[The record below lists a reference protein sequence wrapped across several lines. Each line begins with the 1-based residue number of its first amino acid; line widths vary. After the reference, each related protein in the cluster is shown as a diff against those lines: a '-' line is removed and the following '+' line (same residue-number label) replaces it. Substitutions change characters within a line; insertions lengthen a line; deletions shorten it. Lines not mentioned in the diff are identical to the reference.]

1 MKGGIHLRE
10 AGFWIRFGAN
20 LLDGIIVSIPLAII
34 VGVLTGNFDRDEPLA
49 KLLGGLYSILL
60 PVLWSGRT
68 IGKRICGIR
77 IRKYG
82 THEPPGIGTMLMRV
96 VVAGLVY
103 GITFGIGFIISV
115 FMVAIREDKRAI
127 HDFIAGTEVVWD

>member
-1 MKGGIHLRE
+1 MYN
-10 AGFWIRFGAN
+10 AGFWIRLGASI
-20 LLDGIIVSIPLAII
+20 LDAII
-34 VGVLTGNFDRDEPLA
+34 IALPLMVIAGLITGNFDSDEPIA
-49 KLLGGLYSILL
+49 KILSALYSILL
-60 PVLWSGRT
+60 PVFWYGRT

-77 IRKYG
+77 IRKYD
-82 THEPPGIGTMLMRV
+82 THQPPGIGTMLMRV

-115 FMVAIREDKRAI
+115 IMVAVREDKRAI

>member
-1 MKGGIHLRE
+1 MGLRE
-10 AGFWIRFGAN
+10 AGFWIRLGAN
-20 LLDGIIVSIPLAII
+20 FLDALIVSLPLAII
-34 VGVLTGNFDRDEPLA
+34 VGVLTGNYDNDEPLA
-49 KLLGGLYSILL
+49 KLISGLYSILL
-60 PVLWSGRT
+60 PVFWYGRT

-77 IRKYG
+77 IRKYD

-103 GITFGIGFIISV
+103 AITFGIGFIISV
-115 FMVAIREDKRAI
+115 FMVAIREDKRAL

>member
-1 MKGGIHLRE
+1 MYK
-10 AGFWIRFGAN
+10 AGFWIRLGASI
-20 LLDGIIVSIPLAII
+20 LDAII
-34 VGVLTGNFDRDEPLA
+34 IALPLMVFAGLITGNFDSDEPIA
-49 KLLGGLYSILL
+49 KILSALYSILL
-60 PVLWSGRT
+60 PVFWYGRT

-77 IRKYG
+77 IRKYD

-103 GITFGIGFIISV
+103 AITFGIGFIASV
-115 FMVAIREDKRAI
+115 IMVAVREDKRAI

>member
-1 MKGGIHLRE
+1 MYK
-10 AGFWIRFGAN
+10 AGFWIRLGASF
-20 LLDGIIVSIPLAII
+20 LDALIVSLPLAII
-34 VGVLTGNFDRDEPLA
+34 VGVLTGNYDNDEPLA
-49 KLLGGLYSILL
+49 KLISGLYSILL
-60 PVLWSGRT
+60 PVFWYGRT

-103 GITFGIGFIISV
+103 AITFGIGFIISV
-115 FMVAIREDKRAI
+115 IMVAVREDKRAI

>member
-1 MKGGIHLRE
+1 MYK
-10 AGFWIRFGAN
+10 AGFWIRLGASF
-20 LLDGIIVSIPLAII
+20 LDALIVSLPLAII
-34 VGVLTGNFDRDEPLA
+34 VGVLTGNFDNDEPLA
-49 KLLGGLYSILL
+49 KLISGLYSILL
-60 PVLWSGRT
+60 PVFWYGRT

-77 IRKYG
+77 IRKYD

-103 GITFGIGFIISV
+103 AITFGIGFIISV
-115 FMVAIREDKRAI
+115 FMVAIREDKRAL

>member
-1 MKGGIHLRE
+1 MRE
-10 AGFWIRFGAN
+10 AGFWIRLGAN
-20 LLDGIIVSIPLAII
+20 FLDALIVSLPLAII
-34 VGVLTGNFDRDEPLA
+34 VGVLTGNYDNDEPLA
-49 KLLGGLYSILL
+49 KLISGLYSILL
-60 PVLWSGRT
+60 PVFWYGRT

-77 IRKYG
+77 IRKYD

-103 GITFGIGFIISV
+103 AITFGIGFIISV
-115 FMVAIREDKRAI
+115 FMVAIREDKRAL

>member
-1 MKGGIHLRE
+1 MYK
-10 AGFWIRFGAN
+10 AGFWIRLGASI
-20 LLDGIIVSIPLAII
+20 LDAII
-34 VGVLTGNFDRDEPLA
+34 IALPLMVFAGVITGNFDSDEPIA
-49 KLLGGLYSILL
+49 KILSALYSILL
-60 PVLWSGRT
+60 PVFWYGRT

-77 IRKYG
+77 IRKYD

-103 GITFGIGFIISV
+103 AITFGIGFIISV
-115 FMVAIREDKRAI
+115 FMVAIREDKRAL

>member
-1 MKGGIHLRE
+1 MRE
-10 AGFWIRFGAN
+10 AGFWIRLGAN

-34 VGVLTGNFDRDEPLA
+34 VGVLTGNFDNDEPLA
-49 KLLGGLYSILL
+49 KLLSGLYSILL

-77 IRKYG
+77 IRKYD

-96 VVAGLVY
+96 IVAGLVY
-103 GITFGIGFIISV
+103 AITFGIGFIASV
-115 FMVAIREDKRAI
+115 IMVAVREDKRAI
-127 HDFIAGTEVVWD
+127 HDFIAGTEVVRD

>member
-1 MKGGIHLRE
+1 MYN
-10 AGFWIRFGAN
+10 AGFWIRLGASI
-20 LLDGIIVSIPLAII
+20 LDAII
-34 VGVLTGNFDRDEPLA
+34 IALPLMVIAGLITGNFDSDEPIA
-49 KLLGGLYSILL
+49 KILSALYSILL
-60 PVLWSGRT
+60 PVFWYGRT

-77 IRKYG
+77 IRKYD

-103 GITFGIGFIISV
+103 GITFGIGFIASV
-115 FMVAIREDKRAI
+115 IMVAVREDKRAI

>member
-1 MKGGIHLRE
+1 LYN
-10 AGFWIRFGAN
+10 AGFWIRLGASI
-20 LLDGIIVSIPLAII
+20 LDAII
-34 VGVLTGNFDRDEPLA
+34 IALPLMVIAGLITGNFDSDEPIA
-49 KLLGGLYSILL
+49 KILSALYSILL
-60 PVLWSGRT
+60 PVFWYGRT

-77 IRKYG
+77 IRKYD
-82 THEPPGIGTMLMRV
+82 THQPPGIGTMLMRV

-115 FMVAIREDKRAI
+115 IMVAVREDKRAI

>member
-1 MKGGIHLRE
+1 MYK
-10 AGFWIRFGAN
+10 AGFWIRLGASF
-20 LLDGIIVSIPLAII
+20 LDALIVSLPLAII
-34 VGVLTGNFDRDEPLA
+34 VGVLTGNYDNDEPLA
-49 KLLGGLYSILL
+49 KLISGLYSILL
-60 PVLWSGRT
+60 PVFWYGRT

-77 IRKYG
+77 IRKYD

-103 GITFGIGFIISV
+103 AITFGIGFIASV
-115 FMVAIREDKRAI
+115 IMVAVREDKRAI

>member
-1 MKGGIHLRE
+1 MLYK
-10 AGFWIRFGAN
+10 AGFWIRLGASF
-20 LLDGIIVSIPLAII
+20 LDALIVSLPLAII
-34 VGVLTGNFDRDEPLA
+34 VGVLTGNFDNDEPLA
-49 KLLGGLYSILL
+49 KLISGLYSILL
-60 PVLWSGRT
+60 PVFWYGRT

-77 IRKYG
+77 IRKYD

-103 GITFGIGFIISV
+103 AITFGIGFIISV
-115 FMVAIREDKRAI
+115 FMVAIREDKRAL

>member
-1 MKGGIHLRE
+1 MRE

-34 VGVLTGNFDRDEPLA
+34 VGVLTGNFDNDEPLA
-49 KLLGGLYSILL
+49 KLLSGLYSILL

-77 IRKYG
+77 IRKHD

-103 GITFGIGFIISV
+103 GITFGIGFIASV
-115 FMVAIREDKRAI
+115 IMVAVREDKRAI

>member
-10 AGFWIRFGAN
+10 AGFWIRLGAN

-34 VGVLTGNFDRDEPLA
+34 VGVLTGNFDNDEPLA
-49 KLLGGLYSILL
+49 KLLSGLYSILL

-77 IRKYG
+77 IRKYD

-96 VVAGLVY
+96 IVAGLVY
-103 GITFGIGFIISV
+103 AITFGIGFIASV
-115 FMVAIREDKRAI
+115 IMVAVREDKRAI
-127 HDFIAGTEVVWD
+127 HDFIAGTEVVRD